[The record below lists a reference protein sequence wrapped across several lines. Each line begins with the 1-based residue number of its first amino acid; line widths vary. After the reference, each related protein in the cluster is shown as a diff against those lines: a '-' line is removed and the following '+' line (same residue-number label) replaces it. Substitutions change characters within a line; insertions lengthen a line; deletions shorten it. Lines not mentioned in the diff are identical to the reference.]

1 MRLSVKL
8 KHLVE
13 RELDFIVQL
22 AEKRLTKENTRED
35 RATKKTE
42 ESQFRNLQN
51 IASATDSILVLEN
64 FLRYQ
69 MGRRY
74 IDEKVGNQILED
86 IKTLKEKAEEIA
98 KQEGLGEGDE
108 FRAFL
113 MEFVRL
119 YLGFFVRALK
129 AEEKGGDANA

>member
-13 RELDFIVQL
+13 RELDSIVQL
-22 AEKRLTKENTRED
+22 AKESVRKRLT
-35 RATKKTE
+35 TKKTE

-51 IASATDSILVLEN
+51 IASATDSILVLKN

-69 MGRRY
+69 MGRGY
-74 IDEKVGNQILED
+74 IDREVGNQILKD
-86 IKTLKEKAEEIA
+86 IETLKEKAEEIA

>member
-1 MRLSVKL
+1 
-8 KHLVE
+8 
-13 RELDFIVQL
+13 
-22 AEKRLTKENTRED
+22 
-35 RATKKTE
+35 TKKTE

-51 IASATDSILVLEN
+51 IASATDSILVLKN

-69 MGRRY
+69 MGRGY
-74 IDEKVGNQILED
+74 IDEKVGNQILEED